1 MTATSAA
8 AEKLVYAPVFSA
20 LAKGLATRMTP
31 AFLEETKR
39 LGVNFN
45 KLLPGYPYPVFEQT
59 ILAATK
65 LIPEKQGPDAI
76 AEIGRII
83 TLATIDES
91 PVGKALLPLLRVM
104 GTGRALRRVYLK
116 STGENYNKVSF
127 GIETPKS
134 LEMSMSDVGNIPDM
148 ARGSVLGMGEAMGIP
163 LRARIA
169 SFEAPKVTYLIE
181 WD

>member
-1 MTATSAA
+1 
-8 AEKLVYAPVFSA
+8 
-20 LAKGLATRMTP
+20 
-31 AFLEETKR
+31 
-39 LGVNFN
+39 
-45 KLLPGYPYPVFEQT
+45 
-59 ILAATK
+59 
-65 LIPEKQGPDAI
+65 
-76 AEIGRII
+76 
-83 TLATIDES
+83 
-91 PVGKALLPLLRVM
+91 LPLLRVM

-127 GIETPKS
+127 GTETPKS

-163 LRARIA
+163 LRAKIA